1 MFRFQAEY
9 LTAVREV
16 IAPTM
21 RHAMIDGAYDKM
33 IVRLG
38 GGTMPLRLLS
48 PYEGSPEETY
58 NECRLILDSG
68 WLG

>member
-1 MFRFQAEY
+1 M
-9 LTAVREV
+9 
-16 IAPTM
+16 M

-38 GGTMPLRLLS
+38 GGDMPLRLLS
-48 PYEGSPEETY
+48 SCDGSPEETY